1 MQAKVPQ
8 LTIYTDASDLG
19 WGVAS
24 QELETAGFWTAREKE
39 TSINTR
45 ELQAIYFGLQL
56 HARKYRGSTIRV
68 YTDNM
73 TALKYTVKDGGT
85 ASALLQDLAVKI
97 QDLCN
102 FYHLDVQYQ
111 HIPGVENVKADQL
124 SRQTSMPLYEA
135 NRCVCRTSQQT
146 PTKVLESTP
155 RSGSDESR
163 CIQPKMVENG
173 NVLVPTMEVY
183 TTGSPKNKTGEDQE
197 GSTCNALLADT
208 TLVPHGEQPETEEST
223 DIFQVEEMVD
233 DRMELIRKA
242 RTTEGLT
249 LENADY
255 LNKATRNSTQRIYNS
270 AWKKWTNWCRQQD
283 PKVDATQYNVL
294 KVIEFLLENK
304 ELSSQ
309 TLNGIR
315 SAIASVWKVL
325 HPLETPLADQ
335 EVIRSFFEAKRKQ
348 EVRIP
353 SQEQLMTWDTDILLM
368 NIKKKWLTNGDLE
381 LYELQKKAILLL
393 SLATMAR
400 PGSDIGRLQK
410 RDVLFEWNK
419 EQKISGAL

>member
-1 MQAKVPQ
+1 
-8 LTIYTDASDLG
+8 
-19 WGVAS
+19 
-24 QELETAGFWTAREKE
+24 
-39 TSINTR
+39 
-45 ELQAIYFGLQL
+45 
-56 HARKYRGSTIRV
+56 
-68 YTDNM
+68 
-73 TALKYTVKDGGT
+73 
-85 ASALLQDLAVKI
+85 
-97 QDLCN
+97 
-102 FYHLDVQYQ
+102 
-111 HIPGVENVKADQL
+111 
-124 SRQTSMPLYEA
+124 
-135 NRCVCRTSQQT
+135 
-146 PTKVLESTP
+146 
-155 RSGSDESR
+155 
-163 CIQPKMVENG
+163 MVENG

-197 GSTCNALLADT
+197 GSTCNALLVDT
-208 TLVPHGEQPETEEST
+208 TLVPHGEQPETEESA

-233 DRMELIRKA
+233 DRMELIRKT

-270 AWKKWTNWCRQQD
+270 AWKKWTNWCRKQD

-294 KVIEFLLENK
+294 KVIKFLLENK

-353 SQEQLMTWDTDILLM
+353 SQEQLMIWDTDILLK

-400 PGSDIGRLQK
+400 LGSDIGRLQK

-419 EQKISGAL
+419 ERKISGVTIHFRLPKETQVKSVKIGLIDDSNICPVKTVHTFVERSAKLRSNLPESHTLWLAYCSGQNWCTKMKISIASPPYVCDFCDIYHLKGSLKYTL

>member
-1 MQAKVPQ
+1 
-8 LTIYTDASDLG
+8 
-19 WGVAS
+19 
-24 QELETAGFWTAREKE
+24 
-39 TSINTR
+39 
-45 ELQAIYFGLQL
+45 
-56 HARKYRGSTIRV
+56 
-68 YTDNM
+68 
-73 TALKYTVKDGGT
+73 
-85 ASALLQDLAVKI
+85 
-97 QDLCN
+97 
-102 FYHLDVQYQ
+102 
-111 HIPGVENVKADQL
+111 
-124 SRQTSMPLYEA
+124 
-135 NRCVCRTSQQT
+135 
-146 PTKVLESTP
+146 
-155 RSGSDESR
+155 
-163 CIQPKMVENG
+163 MVENG

-197 GSTCNALLADT
+197 GSTCNALLVDT
-208 TLVPHGEQPETEEST
+208 TLVPHGEQPETEESA

-233 DRMELIRKA
+233 DRMELIRKT

-270 AWKKWTNWCRQQD
+270 AWKKWTNWCRKQD

-294 KVIEFLLENK
+294 KVIKFLLENK

-353 SQEQLMTWDTDILLM
+353 SQEQLMIWDTDILLK

-400 PGSDIGRLQK
+400 LGSDIGRLQK

-419 EQKISGAL
+419 ERKISGVTIHFRLPKETQLTVADKTGAQK